1 MKKFLVVL
9 FWFFSLIIVI
19 IYTYENPERF
29 NVIKDHFKKNTA
41 PQAKLEKGPIQ
52 TAIANSFSVKFSKL
66 I

>member
-29 NVIKDHFKKNTA
+29 NVIKDHFMKKTA
-41 PQAKLEKGPIQ
+41 SGVKLRMVQLK
-52 TAIANSFSVKFSKL
+52 KLKL
-66 I
+66 IHLVWNLQILF